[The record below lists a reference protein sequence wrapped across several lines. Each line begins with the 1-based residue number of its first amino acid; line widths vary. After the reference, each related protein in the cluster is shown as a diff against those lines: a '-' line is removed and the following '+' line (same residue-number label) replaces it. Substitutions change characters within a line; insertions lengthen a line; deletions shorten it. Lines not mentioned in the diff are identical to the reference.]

1 MELIFVF
8 LVLNM
13 STSCQLAF
21 SVNNNDLVPLVADS
35 TCPVQYFP
43 YFENS
48 YLAIAASLNG
58 GNVLTHFVAML
69 QQWLSCFGK
78 INFVAMLQQWL
89 SCFGKI
95 NFVAMLQQWLSC
107 FGKINFVAMLQQWL
121 SCFGKIN
128 FDSVITYNTYKPC
141 FVEVKSSNDIILSD
155 CRLMPTQQFFSYI
168 MARTS

>member
-1 MELIFVF
+1 MELMFVF

-21 SVNNNDLVPLVADS
+21 SVNSDELVPLVADS

-43 YFENS
+43 YFEDS

-78 INFVAMLQQWL
+78 INFDVFQIIHTNLVLLKSKAAM
-89 SCFGKI
+89 
-95 NFVAMLQQWLSC
+95 
-107 FGKINFVAMLQQWL
+107 
-121 SCFGKIN
+121 
-128 FDSVITYNTYKPC
+128 
-141 FVEVKSSNDIILSD
+141 IL
-155 CRLMPTQQFFSYI
+155 F
-168 MARTS
+168 

>member
-1 MELIFVF
+1 
-8 LVLNM
+8 M

-107 FGKINFVAMLQQWL
+107 FGKINF
-121 SCFGKIN
+121 
-128 FDSVITYNTYKPC
+128 DSVITYNTYKPC
-141 FVEVKSSNDIILSD
+141 FVEVESSNDIILSD

>member
-1 MELIFVF
+1 
-8 LVLNM
+8 M

-78 INFVAMLQQWL
+78 INF
-89 SCFGKI
+89 
-95 NFVAMLQQWLSC
+95 
-107 FGKINFVAMLQQWL
+107 
-121 SCFGKIN
+121 
-128 FDSVITYNTYKPC
+128 DSVITYNTYKPC
-141 FVEVKSSNDIILSD
+141 FVEVESSNDIILSD

>member
-1 MELIFVF
+1 
-8 LVLNM
+8 
-13 STSCQLAF
+13 
-21 SVNNNDLVPLVADS
+21 
-35 TCPVQYFP
+35 
-43 YFENS
+43 
-48 YLAIAASLNG
+48 
-58 GNVLTHFVAML
+58 ML

-141 FVEVKSSNDIILSD
+141 FVEVESSNDIILSD

>member
-21 SVNNNDLVPLVADS
+21 SVNNNELVPLVADS

-43 YFENS
+43 YFEDS

-78 INFVAMLQQWL
+78 INF
-89 SCFGKI
+89 G
-95 NFVAMLQQWLSC
+95 AMLQQWLSC

-141 FVEVKSSNDIILSD
+141 FVEVESSNDIILSD
-155 CRLMPTQQFFSYI
+155 CCLLPTQQFFSYI

>member
-21 SVNNNDLVPLVADS
+21 SVNNNELVPLVADS

-43 YFENS
+43 YFEDS

-95 NFVAMLQQWLSC
+95 NF
-107 FGKINFVAMLQQWL
+107 
-121 SCFGKIN
+121 
-128 FDSVITYNTYKPC
+128 DSVITYNTYKPC
-141 FVEVKSSNDIILSD
+141 FVEVESSNDIILSD
-155 CRLMPTQQFFSYI
+155 CCLMPTQQFFSYI

>member
-95 NFVAMLQQWLSC
+95 NF
-107 FGKINFVAMLQQWL
+107 
-121 SCFGKIN
+121 
-128 FDSVITYNTYKPC
+128 DSVITYNTYKPC
-141 FVEVKSSNDIILSD
+141 FVEVESSNDIILSD